1 MNSPNNMQ
9 SALELSG
16 EEFNRILEEIDGH
29 LTSQGRKIPG
39 RELLGWG
46 LFCIRQGLS
55 DVPMSHPISQKV
67 MAWFKAR
74 YGDRLNLDLD
84 FGHSVL
90 LIRGDILRFRCP
102 RFYGRAYVLC
112 CAELMNR
119 DFSEVM
125 VRRPSLMNVLGLISG
140 MTQTYFSSLTPAERD
155 FLLES
160 FSRSEILLARI
171 SDVDTP
177 NFVEEARA
185 DIRMSVE
192 QMTLPNP
199 QFGPSKYASL
209 QAVEKFLKAYIS
221 QKGSKPEWSH
231 VLSELAA
238 TAESLGL
245 RTVDKPSLELV
256 QCSASVRY
264 QSSLV
269 TKEEAVSAHQAA
281 ILICANIAT
290 QLAEQSGWKTIERGR
305 ALLTLEGIQDKIPA
319 ILISRSK

>member
-1 MNSPNNMQ
+1 MNSPDNMQ
-9 SALELSG
+9 STLELSD
-16 EEFNRILEEIDGH
+16 EDFNRILEEIDRV
-29 LTSQGRKIPG
+29 LIWQGTNIPG
-39 RELLGWG
+39 RELRGWG
-46 LFCIRQGLS
+46 LFCVRQGLS
-55 DVPMSHPISQKV
+55 GISMDHPISQKV

-84 FGHSVL
+84 FGHSVSL
-90 LIRGDILRFRCP
+90 LRGDILRFRCP
-102 RFYGRAYVLC
+102 CFYDHAYVLC
-112 CAELMNR
+112 CTELMHR
-119 DFSEVM
+119 DFSGVTL
-125 VRRPSLMNVLGLISG
+125 RRPTLMNVLRLISG
-140 MTQTYFSSLTPAERD
+140 MTQPYFGSLTPIERD
-155 FLLES
+155 LLLES

-177 NFVEEARA
+177 DFIAEARA

-192 QMTLPNP
+192 QMMLPNP
-199 QFGPSKYASL
+199 QFGPSKWASL

-221 QKGSKPEWSH
+221 QKGSEPERIH
-231 VLSELAA
+231 ILSELAA

-245 RTVDKPSLELV
+245 RTVGKPSLELV
-256 QCSASVRY
+256 QCSPAVRY

-281 ILICANIAT
+281 ILICAGIAT

-319 ILISRSK
+319 ILMSRSK